1 MKPKKRCEKRL
12 QTEKPHMFSHL
23 YRKPQV
29 TLETVKPKENC
40 SKTEKPLIKGTKT
53 AKPKTSR
60 PPP

>member
-29 TLETVKPKENC
+29 TLETEKPKENC
-40 SKTEKPLIKGTKT
+40 AKTEKPLIKRYQNRKT
-53 AKPKTSR
+53 ENK
-60 PPP
+60 